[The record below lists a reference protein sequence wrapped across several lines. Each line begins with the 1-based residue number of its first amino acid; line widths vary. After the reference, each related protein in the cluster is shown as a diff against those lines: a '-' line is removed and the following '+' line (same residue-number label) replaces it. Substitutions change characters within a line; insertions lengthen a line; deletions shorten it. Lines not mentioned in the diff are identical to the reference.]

1 MSMIQEY
8 DLFLLDFDGLLVN
21 TEQLHREAYN
31 RMCKN
36 RGFELTWNFQRYCI
50 AAHFEST
57 GLRDQI
63 YEEFPDLFKMEPDWA
78 VLYQEKK
85 DAYMELLNEGAVK
98 LMPGAEEFLMTLEKS
113 NRKRCVVTHSPL
125 EQIENIRKQ
134 NPVLD
139 SIPVWFTRENY
150 SKPKPDPECYEIA
163 IKKMANDSDRIIGF
177 EDSPRGLS
185 ALKATRAKAVL
196 VTQIRYDNME
206 TILEG
211 NTALYNK
218 LSDFL
223 INHVGNV

>member
-1 MSMIQEY
+1 MIQEY

-31 RMCKN
+31 RMCKR
-36 RGFELTWNFQRYCI
+36 RGFKLTWDFQRYCK
-50 AAHFEST
+50 AAHFQST

-63 YEEFPDLFKMEPDWA
+63 YEEFPDLYKLEPDWS

-85 DAYMELLNEGAVK
+85 NAYMELLNEGAVK
-98 LMPGAEEFLMTLEKS
+98 LMPGAEEFLLALQS
-113 NRKRCVVTHSPL
+113 ADRKRCVVTHSPL

-134 NPVLD
+134 NPLLD

-163 IKKMANDSDRIIGF
+163 IKKMAEDSDRIIGF

-185 ALKATRAKAVL
+185 ALKATRAKAIL
-196 VTQIRYDNME
+196 VTDIRYDNME

-211 NTALYNK
+211 NTAHYDK

-223 INHVGNV
+223 INHVS